1 MEEIEITP
9 DMIEDF
15 MDTEDLNQKQMAE
28 MFGVDPL
35 TIRRWQKGNA
45 TPTGTAAM
53 LMRVLML
60 EKEGAS
66 DFMTIARNARAYA
79 GAYALYER
87 LDKVFADVHL
97 TELGLVRSK
106 PKKKKKDKKK
116 A

>member
-1 MEEIEITP
+1 MEDNITP

-15 MDTEDLNQKQMAE
+15 MDSEGLNQKQMAE

-35 TIRRWQKGNA
+35 TIRRWQMGNA

-53 LMRVLML
+53 LLRVLLL

-66 DFMTIARNARAYA
+66 DFMTIARHARAYA

-87 LDKVFADVHL
+87 LDSIFSDVRL
-97 TELGLVRSK
+97 AELGMVRSK
-106 PKKKKKDKKK
+106 PKKKKDKKK
-116 A
+116 SK